1 MTRSLQ
7 RIWAP
12 CSCDSAPAR
21 ERLAAAAYHAAPMRH
36 AVDLLV
42 LSVSLAA
49 HAGVLHQNGPLV
61 TSPTGGTGS
70 IVGQPI
76 SNCDGFTVPGST
88 FVFST
93 TGVAA
98 TVATDTSLAEDFE
111 VPAEGW
117 DLDTLTVY
125 AFQTSQTT
133 ASVTQVRVNLW
144 TETPFSAGSPG
155 APAEIPQP
163 VLAQSL
169 VLPAGPGTFVC
180 HRQSVTSTATVR
192 PVFAYTVSLD
202 GLPDGGRL
210 GPGRYWIE
218 WSCAGATSPSAN
230 VFVPLVSPR
239 AARAGH
245 NARQRN
251 ALDGSATS
259 PRVWFEGREGYVA
272 GSSEGRP
279 FELPFVLAGTALT
292 PCPADLDG
300 NRTVDAGDIGSLLLV
315 FGACDAGCAGD
326 LDGSGQV
333 DAGDIGSL
341 LLAFGVCP

>member
-1 MTRSLQ
+1 MHRTPAVLLLSL
-7 RIWAP
+7 ITT
-12 CSCDSAPAR
+12 
-21 ERLAAAAYHAAPMRH
+21 
-36 AVDLLV
+36 
-42 LSVSLAA
+42 A
-49 HAGVLHQNGPLV
+49 HADVLHQNGPLV
-61 TSPTGGTGS
+61 TQAQGGTGT
-70 IVGQPI
+70 IAGQPI

-111 VPAEGW
+111 VPAPGW

-125 AFQTSQTT
+125 AFQTGQTT
-133 ASVTQVRVNLW
+133 PSVTQVRVNLW
-144 TETPFSAGSPG
+144 TATPFSAGSPG
-155 APAEIPQP
+155 APAETPQP

-169 VLPAGPGTFVC
+169 VLPAGSGTFVC

-202 GLPDGGRL
+202 GLPEGGRL
-210 GPGRYWIE
+210 SPGRYWIE
-218 WSCAGATSPSAN
+218 WSCAGATSPSSN

-239 AARAGH
+239 AARTGH

-251 ALDGSATS
+251 ALDGGASS

-300 NRTVDAGDIGSLLLV
+300 NRTVDAGDIGSLLLA
-315 FGACDAGCAGD
+315 FGTCTSPCAAD
-326 LDGSGQV
+326 LDANGQV

-341 LLAFGVCP
+341 LLAFGGCP